1 MPRTSASPGQ
11 DPWLEGNRLFNAE
24 RYPDAIWAYSEAIR
38 RDPLQPH
45 FYHNRAVAR
54 ALLMDSAGALED
66 VWRAMELDP
75 SSEETRRLA
84 ALIEPARGESTS
96 VTPPQLL
103 RRTAGEASPDR
114 FELLRTAVRL
124 D

>member
-1 MPRTSASPGQ
+1 MPESSPGQ
-11 DPWLEGNRLFNAE
+11 EPWLEGNRLFSAE

-54 ALLMDSAGALED
+54 ALLADSAGALED
-66 VWRAMELDP
+66 VWRAIELDP
-75 SSEETRRLA
+75 TSEETRRLA
-84 ALIEPARGESTS
+84 SLIGPAGGEPISATRTR
-96 VTPPQLL
+96 LL
-103 RRTAGEASPDR
+103 RRTAGEEFPDR